1 MLTCDAAD
9 GRSMPVRWTVVLIF
23 FCLTLIVAVPATA
36 YHDEYIAP
44 IAEIPLTAPNIVG
57 ARSLGMG
64 GVGLAIVDDAS
75 ALATN
80 PAALAR
86 LRRMELAGGLAFR
99 GEERTGS
106 AFGGDF
112 DTSVTTTDISS
123 LRFAY
128 PFPTFRGSL
137 VVGVSIDQVYD
148 LAGDFV
154 VSYEDSI
161 GWNEPDGVTDST
173 YVFIEGPWG
182 QTEDFLTTGD
192 IYALTFGAAFDASE
206 KVSLGAAVS
215 YLYGNYSADF
225 LYTAEDVEDLSD
237 AYESYSLRVQS
248 ESDVSGL
255 RFRVGALLYLT
266 ESLSAG
272 LVVETP
278 AELRFSGY
286 ETELQRT
293 VGSGGWEFNET
304 RDFKDEIGLPFT
316 FGAGIAWNPTD
327 LIALGLDYHHANWSE
342 MIYEGQIFLGEQS
355 ERERAYAATSE
366 FRVGI
371 EVTMPNMPLRLR
383 GGYMTRPVAYQGL
396 EIDQERAYYTL
407 GAGILVDTVFTIDV
421 AWISGV
427 SERSGADY
435 DYNER
440 IEDSA
445 VVVEAAYHF

>member
-1 MLTCDAAD
+1 MLISDAAY
-9 GRSMPVRWTVVLIF
+9 GRSIPIQWTVALVFL
-23 FCLTLIVAVPATA
+23 CLLLVAVPAMA
-36 YHDEYIAP
+36 YYDEYVAP
-44 IAEIPLTAPNIVG
+44 ISEVPLTTPNVVG

-64 GVGLAIVDDAS
+64 GVCLAIVDDAS
-75 ALATN
+75 ALTTN

-86 LRRMELAGGLAFR
+86 LRRMEVAGGLAFR
-99 GEERTGS
+99 GRQRTGS
-106 AFGGDF
+106 AFGSDF

-137 VVGVSIDQVYD
+137 VVGLSVDEIYD
-148 LAGDFV
+148 LADDFLI
-154 VSYEDSI
+154 SYEDSI
-161 GWNEPDGVTDST
+161 GWNEPSGDTTS
-173 YVFIEGPWG
+173 VFMEGPWD
-182 QTEDFLTTGD
+182 QTEDRLTDGG
-192 IYALTFGAAFDASE
+192 IYGLTFGVAFDASE
-206 KVSLGAAVS
+206 RVSLGAAVS
-215 YLYGNYSADF
+215 YLYGEYDADF
-225 LYTAEDVEDLSD
+225 VYTADDVEDISD

-255 RFRVGALLYLT
+255 RFRMGTLFYLS

-278 AELRFSGY
+278 AVLKFHGY
-286 ETELQRT
+286 LTELERA
-293 VGSGGWEFNET
+293 VGPEGWEFTET
-304 RDFKDEIGLPFT
+304 HHFEDEIGLPFT
-316 FGAGIAWNPTD
+316 FGAGVAWNPTD
-327 LIALGLDYHHANWSE
+327 LIALGLDYHYANWSE
-342 MIYEGQIFLGEQS
+342 MTYAGRIFLGDQA

-366 FRVGI
+366 FRIGA
-371 EVTMPNMPLRLR
+371 EVTIPNMPLRLR
-383 GGYMTRPVAYQGL
+383 AGYMTRPVAYQGL
-396 EIDQERAYYTL
+396 EIDQDRAYYTL
-407 GAGILVDTVFTIDV
+407 GAGILIDTVFTIDV

>member
-9 GRSMPVRWTVVLIF
+9 GRWMPVRWTVVLVF
-23 FCLTLIVAVPATA
+23 FCLTIVTAVPAAA
-36 YHDEYIAP
+36 YYDEFVAP
-44 IAEIPLTAPNIVG
+44 LAEIPLTTANTVG

-99 GEERTGS
+99 GEERTGA

-137 VVGVSIDQVYD
+137 VMGISIDLLYD
-148 LAGDFV
+148 LAGDFI

-173 YVFIEGPWG
+173 YVFMEGPWD
-182 QTEDFLTTGD
+182 QTEDLLTTGG
-192 IYALTFGAAFDASE
+192 IYGFTFGAAFDASE
-206 KVSLGAAVS
+206 RVSLGAAVS
-215 YLYGNYSADF
+215 YLYGNYDADF
-225 LYTAEDVEDLSD
+225 VYTADDAGDLSD
-237 AYESYSLRVQS
+237 AYESYERRVQS

-255 RFRVGALLYLT
+255 RFRVGTLIYLS

-278 AELRFSGY
+278 VILTFTGY
-286 ETELQRT
+286 ATELQRT
-293 VGSGGWEFNET
+293 LGSDGWEFNET
-304 RDFKDEIGLPFT
+304 RDFQDEIGLPFT
-316 FGAGIAWNPTD
+316 FGAGVAWNPTD
-327 LIALGLDYHHANWSE
+327 LIALGLDYHYANWSE
-342 MIYEGQIFLGEQS
+342 MTYEGQIFLGDQS
-355 ERERAYAATSE
+355 ERERAYEATSE
-366 FRVGI
+366 LRVGI
-371 EVTMPNMPLRLR
+371 EVTIPNMPLRLR

-396 EIDQERAYYTL
+396 EIDQARAYYTL
-407 GAGILVDTVFTIDV
+407 GAGILVDTSFTIDV

-440 IEDSA
+440 TEDCA